1 MRELGLPEKE
11 KFLKSI
17 FWVVKNN
24 LALRVGKGEESLI
37 CLGIF
42 TLIYPKDQLSAKD
55 QQMINGRRKREREE
69 KNFF

>member
-24 LALRVGKGEESLI
+24 LALRVRKGEESLI
-37 CLGIF
+37 LSIF
-42 TLIYPKDQLSAKD
+42 TLSYPKEQLSARD
-55 QQMINGRRKREREE
+55 QQMINGRKEERKEE
-69 KNFF
+69 KIFF